1 MLSSLHLSP
10 SSRNMWN
17 GLGAEENAGPVLRSS
32 VWSGRQALD
41 SSPWCDEVA
50 GNTEEE
56 EEEEEGEGEEEEGGG
71 GGGGG
76 RGGGSFFA
84 GSRNRVGME

>member
-1 MLSSLHLSP
+1 
-10 SSRNMWN
+10 MWN
-17 GLGAEENAGPVLRSS
+17 GLGVEENAGPVLRSS

-56 EEEEEGEGEEEEGGG
+56 EEEEEGEGEKEEGEEGV
-71 GGGGG
+71 
-76 RGGGSFFA
+76 FFA
-84 GSRNRVGME
+84 GSRNRVGMEEENFPRS